1 MWTLEKYL
9 TKGTM
14 MTTESADYHLLITD
28 EKINLDS
35 S

>member
-14 MTTESADYHLLITD
+14 MTTESADYLLITD